1 MPWAGLY
8 RYWLFAKVTDTL
20 RRVSCVPRGTRPEVV
35 PNVIL
40 PELVPPQPHPWLAL
54 EPWRCSTWADAIA
67 SRPPFVPRET
77 IRLDEKEKRNFNV
90 KLLCA
95 WIFKLLQ
102 PPIGF

>member
-8 RYWLFAKVTDTL
+8 RYWLFAKVTDAL
-20 RRVSCVPRGTRPEVV
+20 RRGICVPRETRPEVV

-40 PELVPPQPHPWLAL
+40 PELVPQQPHPWLSL
-54 EPWRCSTWADAIA
+54 EPWSCSTWVGAIA
-67 SRPPFVPRET
+67 SRPSFVSRET
-77 IRLDEKEKRNFNV
+77 IRLDEKEKRNFNI

-95 WIFKLLQ
+95 WIFKLLR